1 MENKKFMKI
10 PKGKFERLIYSGHLA
25 ESLSGRSVTKEELE
39 KEIAKLNLILDEQQ
53 KEVIKKEFSIEL

>member
-10 PKGKFERLIYSGHLA
+10 PKDKFERLIYSGQLA

-39 KEIAKLNLILDEQQ
+39 KEIAKLNLTLNEQQ